1 MDPSDKVYVA
11 GDTGMVGSA
20 IKRLLEE
27 QGYTNIITCPSS
39 NLDLRVQDKVDFFFK
54 SERPDY
60 VFVAAAK
67 VGGLLANNRYRAE
80 FLFDNLI
87 ISTNII
93 HASFKYGVKKLL
105 SPGYSCIYPKIS
117 SQPIK
122 EEYLLTGPTG
132 IYKRTLCDCKD
143 CPHKIV

>member
-1 MDPSDKVYVA
+1 MHPGDKVYIA
-11 GDTGMVGSA
+11 GHTGMVGTA

-39 NLDLRVQDKVDFFFK
+39 NLDLRVQSKVDFFFK

-67 VGGLLANNRYRAE
+67 VGGIFANNRYRAE
-80 FLFDNLI
+80 FRFDNLI

-105 SPGYSCIYPKIS
+105 FLGYSCIYPKIS
-117 SQPIK
+117 PQPIK
-122 EEYLLTGPTG
+122 EEYLLTGPLEFTNEP
-132 IYKRTLCDCKD
+132 YA
-143 CPHKIV
+143 